1 MIFLINFNQSQSIK
15 KMQLMFIRIIIYKLY
30 YENES
35 TRVTYSLYD
44 VVTPSIMFITFIRR
58 INYDIITLKN
68 PIANTSY

>member
-1 MIFLINFNQSQSIK
+1 
-15 KMQLMFIRIIIYKLY
+15 MFIRIIIYKLY